1 MRMAE
6 AQHRLL
12 EMLNNQGDVSIG
24 RQADPLLD
32 VLAEFARIPAEDTA
46 PAEEDGDGLLAQ
58 FGTYDFRGTREFQ
71 VDLTRQFIEPGED
84 GEIWQLH
91 CTLFWPATSE
101 TDALGSDELWSF
113 GMELDQ
119 FFAQARKLPGWAWAL
134 QAKATVPDFEVSFE
148 QV

>member
-71 VDLTRQFIEPGED
+71 VDLTRQFIAG
-84 GEIWQLH
+84 
-91 CTLFWPATSE
+91 
-101 TDALGSDELWSF
+101 
-113 GMELDQ
+113 
-119 FFAQARKLPGWAWAL
+119 
-134 QAKATVPDFEVSFE
+134 
-148 QV
+148 